1 MAKRSLKLF
10 LCLFFFLFITISF
23 NVFLVSSQVC
33 DDTKGFF
40 EPNTTYDNNRRLILS
55 TLSSNTAREGYFN
68 GSIGL
73 DPYIVYATGMCAP
86 YASSDVCSRCIET
99 TSEGLLQ
106 SCLNETDAFSW
117 SGDDTLCLV
126 RYSSRLFSPGLL
138 IMDPRGALYNTANL
152 TTKNLAVFDS
162 VWKNLTS
169 NMINRATSLGGN
181 NNSSK
186 FYVEDLELVPDYKN
200 ISALMQCTP
209 DVSSEDCEVCLRR
222 NVNDY
227 DFCCSGKQGGIISRP
242 SCFFRWE
249 VYPFK
254 GAFDQINLQRS
265 PPPSPPPPSPIS
277 SLPPPSPTP
286 TSEVNST
293 NMTKEDSSGS
303 RGIIAGIVVSLV
315 VVTIILIVLGL
326 VIFKRRTQKQ
336 EIELPSEFLFVWFR
350 SFDLKIQVQRFCELN
365 IGFLNVAE
373 SVQFDLKTIESATSN
388 FSERNKLGEGG
399 FGEVYKGILMNGT
412 EVAVKRLSKTSGQG
426 DIEFKNEVV
435 VVAKLQHR
443 NLVRLLGFSLH
454 GQEKLLVYEYV
465 SNKSLDYFLFDS
477 NKSNQL
483 DWTVRRN
490 IIGGITRGIL
500 YLHQDSRLKIIH
512 RDLKA
517 SNILLDSE
525 MNPKISDFGMARIFG
540 MNQNEANTARVVGTF
555 GYMSPEYVTHG
566 QFSTKSDVYSFGVLI
581 LEIIS
586 GKKNSSFYKMDGLV
600 NNLVTYVWR
609 LWETKSLSELV
620 DNGIRDDT
628 NSHEIVRYIHIGL
641 LCVQE
646 SPTDRPTMSTIH
658 QMLTTSSIT
667 LPIPMPPGFFF
678 RNNGIGANPL
688 GHGVESFACSVDEA
702 TITDVSP
709 R

>member
-1 MAKRSLKLF
+1 MSKKSLELVF
-10 LCLFFFLFITISF
+10 CFIFFFIIISF
-23 NVFLVSSQVC
+23 NIFSVSSQVC

-40 EPNTTYDNNRRLILS
+40 NPNSPYDNNRRLILS
-55 TLSSNTAREGYFN
+55 TLSSNVTAQANYFN
-68 GSIGL
+68 GSIGSGP
-73 DPYIVYATGMCAP
+73 DRVYATGMCSP
-86 YASSDVCSRCIET
+86 VASPDVCSRCIET
-99 TSEGLLQ
+99 TTEGLLQ

-117 SGDDTLCLV
+117 SGDATLCLV
-126 RYSSRLFSPGLL
+126 RYSSRFFSGSL
-138 IMDPRGALYNTANL
+138 IMEPRGAIYNTANL
-152 TTKNLAVFDS
+152 TTTNLTEFDS

-169 NMINRATSLGGN
+169 NMINRTTSSTSLSGN
-181 NNSSK
+181 NNASK
-186 FYVEDLELVPDYKN
+186 YYAYDLELVPDYRN

-222 NVNDY
+222 NVDDY
-227 DFCCSGKQGGIISRP
+227 DDCCRGFQGGVISRP
-242 SCFFRWE
+242 ICFFRWE
-249 VYPFK
+249 LYTFS
-254 GAFDQINLQRS
+254 GAFDQIDLRQT
-265 PPPSPPPPSPIS
+265 PPPSSEAI
-277 SLPPPSPTP
+277 PT
-286 TSEVNST
+286 
-293 NMTKEDSSGS
+293 KKDSSSSG
-303 RGIIAGIVVSLV
+303 GIIAGIVVSIV
-315 VVTIILIVLGL
+315 VVAIILIVLGF
-326 VIFKRRTQKQ
+326 VIFKRRNQKQ
-336 EIELPSEFLFVWFR
+336 ELELPT
-350 SFDLKIQVQRFCELN
+350 
-365 IGFLNVAE
+365 E

-600 NNLVTYVWR
+600 NNLVTYVWK
-609 LWETKSLSELV
+609 LWEKKSLVELI

-628 NSHEIVRYIHIGL
+628 NSDEIVRYIHIGL

-658 QMLTTSSIT
+658 QMLTTSSIA
-667 LPIPMPPGFFF
+667 LPVPQTPGFFF
-678 RNNGIGANPL
+678 RNGPGPNPL
-688 GHGVESFACSVDEA
+688 GQRMETGQSSSKSFSCSVDEA
-702 TITDVSP
+702 TITDVTP